1 MGFVYSVSSK
11 KITAMIFAGLKNK
24 AEMASKNKIVV
35 AMVSPP
41 VTERSLEKLG
51 KSVKNG
57 SEVVRYKKFSTMIV
71 GVVGNVWN
79 DHPKQDQVV
88 RFT

>member
-1 MGFVYSVSSK
+1 MYSVSSK

-41 VTERSLEKLG
+41 VVWEKVRRVCRYNFR
-51 KSVKNG
+51 KD
-57 SEVVRYKKFSTMIV
+57 EVQQKIV
-71 GVVGNVWN
+71 GVASNVWAA
-79 DHPKQDQVV
+79 HPKVNLTNCYFEALRLV
-88 RFT
+88 ALV